1 MNITFNLDKISNQ
14 NHSALGVCM
23 NVAERLRKVLE
34 ERGITQYQLAD
45 MVGSTQGAISNII
58 AGKTKKPR
66 NLLEIAN
73 AVGVDPNWLQN
84 GGDVTISSSGNGR
97 VNMGHSQI
105 HNNQGQTVNN
115 NFFGSGSQ
123 QVNSEPHSEEEVEDW
138 IFRLNITKLSHVDV
152 INNRL
157 PRLFESMHLSDD
169 GLIELLKLRSA
180 KNIAMLSMF
189 DHSMTPQ
196 INLRDVILIDTTYNR
211 YSGIGIYLFIFNS
224 ELFVRQLL
232 RTSEGELKAIAGE
245 NGYSFDIE
253 ADHLDKIQVLGK
265 CIRKMEI
272 KSTEL

>member
-1 MNITFNLDKISNQ
+1 MEEVKMTLAKRLQ
-14 NHSALGVCM
+14 AL
-23 NVAERLRKVLE
+23 LLE
-34 ERGITQYQLAD
+34 KGMSQTEFAS
-45 MVGSTQGAISNII
+45 MVGIAQPSMNKILSGA
-58 AGKTKKPR
+58 TKNPR
-66 NLLEIAN
+66 KIVEMAN
-73 AVGVDPNWLQN
+73 VLGVDPNWLQN

-123 QVNSEPHSEEEVEDW
+123 QVNSEPHSEEEIEDW

-196 INLRDVILIDTTYNR
+196 INL
-211 YSGIGIYLFIFNS
+211 
-224 ELFVRQLL
+224 
-232 RTSEGELKAIAGE
+232 
-245 NGYSFDIE
+245 
-253 ADHLDKIQVLGK
+253 
-265 CIRKMEI
+265 
-272 KSTEL
+272 

>member
-123 QVNSEPHSEEEVEDW
+123 QVNSEPHSEEEIEDW

>member
-115 NFFGSGSQ
+115 NFFDSGSQ
-123 QVNSEPHSEEEVEDW
+123 QVNSEPHSEEEAEDW

-196 INLRDVILIDTTYNR
+196 INLRDVILIDTSYNR

-232 RTSEGELKAIAGE
+232 RTSEGGLKAIAGE

>member
-84 GGDVTISSSGNGR
+84 GGNVTISSSGNGR

-115 NFFGSGSQ
+115 NFFGNGSQ
-123 QVNSEPHSEEEVEDW
+123 QVNSKSHSEEEAEDW

-211 YSGIGIYLFIFNS
+211 YSGIGVYLFIFNS

-232 RTSEGELKAIAGE
+232 RTSEGGLKAIAGE

>member
-1 MNITFNLDKISNQ
+1 
-14 NHSALGVCM
+14 M

-115 NFFGSGSQ
+115 NFFDSGSQ
-123 QVNSEPHSEEEVEDW
+123 QVNSEPHSEEEAEDW

-232 RTSEGELKAIAGE
+232 RTSEGGLKAIAGE

>member
-232 RTSEGELKAIAGE
+232 RTSEGGLKAIAGE

>member
-1 MNITFNLDKISNQ
+1 
-14 NHSALGVCM
+14 M

-115 NFFGSGSQ
+115 NFFDNGSQ
-123 QVNSEPHSEEEVEDW
+123 QVNSEPHSEEEIEDW

-232 RTSEGELKAIAGE
+232 RTSEGGLKAIAGE

>member
-1 MNITFNLDKISNQ
+1 MEEVKMTLAKRLQALLLEKGMSQTEFASMVGIAQPSMNKILSGATKNPRKIVEMA
-14 NHSALGVCM
+14 NVLGV
-23 NVAERLRKVLE
+23 N
-34 ERGITQYQLAD
+34 
-45 MVGSTQGAISNII
+45 
-58 AGKTKKPR
+58 
-66 NLLEIAN
+66 
-73 AVGVDPNWLQN
+73 PNWLQN

-115 NFFGSGSQ
+115 NFFGNGSQ
-123 QVNSEPHSEEEVEDW
+123 QVNSEPPSEEEAEDW

-232 RTSEGELKAIAGE
+232 RTSEGGLKAIAGE